1 MSNQSHSRSLLLDMR
16 LVVLSLFLFCT
27 SAGGCLAQIAVQFER
42 YGYDETLK
50 FFRGDE
56 FSYQLR
62 EDDIWRTDP
71 IQEIRPDINSLVL
84 ANRYISLDQIER
96 INLGKDGF
104 TQGSGIA
111 LQTFGAGWA
120 LFGLVGYAVDG
131 DPNTRFGTGD
141 AIVSL
146 GSIATGFLLTK
157 LANRKITLSPN
168 KRLRIVD
175 LNF

>member
-1 MSNQSHSRSLLLDMR
+1 MR
-16 LVVLSLFLFCT
+16 LFTLSVFFFCT
-27 SAGGCLAQIAVQFER
+27 SAGSCLAQLAVQFER
-42 YGYDETLK
+42 SGYDETLK

-56 FSYQLR
+56 FSYQLL
-62 EDDIWRTDP
+62 EDDIWRTDL
-71 IQEIRPDINSLVL
+71 IQEIRPDINSLVF
-84 ANRYISLDQIER
+84 ANRYVSLDQIEQ

-111 LQTFGAGWA
+111 LMTFGAGWGF
-120 LFGLVGYAVDG
+120 FGLVGYAVDG
-131 DPNTRFGTGD
+131 DPETRFQTGD

-146 GSIATGFLLTK
+146 GSIAAGFLLTK
-157 LANRKITLSPN
+157 LANRKIKLSPN